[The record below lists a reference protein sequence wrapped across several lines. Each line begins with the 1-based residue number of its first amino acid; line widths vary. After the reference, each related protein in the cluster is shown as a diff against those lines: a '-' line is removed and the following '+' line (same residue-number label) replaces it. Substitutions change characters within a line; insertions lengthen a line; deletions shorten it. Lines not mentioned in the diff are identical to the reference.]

1 MPRYT
6 VLDRVHHDGTEY
18 EAGAAIALPETE
30 AAPLIAVGV
39 IMAEAPETTERP
51 PEGGEGQ
58 GREAALL
65 AAIAGLEKG
74 NPDHWTRDG
83 KPEVRA
89 LRAATGLGDIG
100 AAERDAAWDAHPLT
114 TGDAS

>member
-65 AAIAGLEKG
+65 AAIDGLEKG
-74 NPDHWTRDG
+74 NPDHWTKAG

-89 LRAATGLGDIG
+89 LEAATDLGNIT
-100 AAERDAAWDAHPLT
+100 AAERDDAWAAYRAAR
-114 TGDAS
+114 GDGS